1 MKKTNFKNDLIE
13 NITNLLFQ
21 LNDIQIEEFE
31 FELINFQT
39 KIRKIKNKKEIIFQN
54 NAIMAETKTE
64 ENLIVSKL
72 INFDEMPNESNNV
85 IDL

>member
-1 MKKTNFKNDLIE
+1 MKKTNFKNDLID